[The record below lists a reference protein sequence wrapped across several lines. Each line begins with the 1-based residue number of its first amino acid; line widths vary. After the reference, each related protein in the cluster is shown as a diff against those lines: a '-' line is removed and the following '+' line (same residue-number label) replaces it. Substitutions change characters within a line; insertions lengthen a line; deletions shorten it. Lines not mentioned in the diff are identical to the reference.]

1 MVVSLTS
8 KVVSSVELD
17 ELLEDDS
24 EVLDDDDSEVWDD
37 EEPVSVVWLLDEDD
51 DETED
56 DEVPRLRRPPC

>member
-24 EVLDDDDSEVWDD
+24 EVCDADDSEVWDD
-37 EEPVSVVWLLDEDD
+37 EELDSLVWLLDEDD

-56 DEVPRLRRPPC
+56 EAPRLRRPPG